1 MRLCL
6 VVDVQGRGSMLYMKL
21 VQRSALIALVS
32 TLVFCSMAGEQA
44 IADAIDPKI
53 AELIKKN
60 IRTDFEQC
68 SVSGATCTQLKA
80 ACAAD
85 FVLQE
90 KQENCFA
97 GFLTQLHGIPAVCY
111 VDNMDAGVE
120 AHNKCVSEN
129 IAAFQSLF
137 AFSKKYAG
145 AGPGYHNYAVNVCEP
160 LHRISNMDMTLG
172 SIEVWL
178 FRYHPFWECVKEVW
192 KKKLME

>member
-1 MRLCL
+1 
-6 VVDVQGRGSMLYMKL
+6 MLYMKL

-44 IADAIDPKI
+44 IADAIDPKV
-53 AELIKKN
+53 AELIKQG

-97 GFLTQLHGIPAVCY
+97 GFLTQLHGIPALCY
-111 VDNMDAGVE
+111 IDNINAGE
-120 AHNKCVSEN
+120 ETQNKCISEN
-129 IAAFQSLF
+129 ITAFHSF
-137 AFSKKYAG
+137 HAFSKKYAG
-145 AGPGYHNYAVNVCEP
+145 AGPGYHNYAANVCEP
-160 LHRISNMDMTLG
+160 LHHVSNMEMTLG
-172 SIEVWL
+172 RSTVWL
-178 FRYHPFWECVKEVW
+178 YRYHPLWECVKEVW